1 MVSVRSHTTGI
12 LARAVGSWPAAIGC
26 NDWYIHSSRRGVV
39 ALKDMPS
46 TSSRVSRN
54 VSLKPLMHRPGISIG
69 SPSVKMAHRSL
80 RMLAPELVESQ
91 GLYS

>member
-1 MVSVRSHTTGI
+1 
-12 LARAVGSWPAAIGC
+12 
-26 NDWYIHSSRRGVV
+26 
-39 ALKDMPS
+39 LKDMPS